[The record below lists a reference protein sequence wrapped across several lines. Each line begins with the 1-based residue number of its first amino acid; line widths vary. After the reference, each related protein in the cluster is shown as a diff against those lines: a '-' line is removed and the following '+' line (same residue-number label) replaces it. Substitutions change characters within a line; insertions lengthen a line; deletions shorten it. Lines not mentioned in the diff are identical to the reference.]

1 MLCSMTGFGRAE
13 GVVGGRKVSAEVR
26 SLNSR
31 QLDLSLKL
39 PALLRDRDT
48 ELRQM
53 LGDRVVRGKCELSIA
68 LEDLNAERRTTFDR
82 ELVRAYHAELK
93 AIADELGATGSTDL
107 LGHVLRLPD
116 VMTTPRAEVG
126 AQEWEAV
133 KALVDEALQRF
144 ETFRSDEGRRLS
156 EELATR
162 NANIERLLEQVDGL
176 DDGRLPRTRQRL
188 LDKLD
193 ELRTSVDQDRLEQ
206 ELVFYLEKYEL
217 TEEKVRLRTHCAYF
231 AETLAAEGQQG
242 RKLGFIAQEMG
253 REINTLGSKAN
264 DAPIQRLVV
273 DMKDEL
279 EKIKEQVLNIL

>member
-1 MLCSMTGFGRAE
+1 MTGFGRAE
-13 GVVGGRKVSAEVR
+13 DVVGGRKVSVEVR

-39 PALLRDRDT
+39 PALLRDRDA
-48 ELRQM
+48 ELRQV
-53 LGDRVVRGKCELSIA
+53 LGDRVVRGKCEVSVA

-144 ETFRSDEGRRLS
+144 ETFRADEGRRLS

-162 NANIERLLEQVDGL
+162 NANIERLLGQVDGL

-188 LDKLD
+188 QDKLD

-231 AETLAAEGQQG
+231 SETLASEGQQG

-253 REINTLGSKAN
+253 REINTIGSKAN

-273 DMKDEL
+273 GMKDEL
-279 EKIKEQVLNIL
+279 EKIKEQMLNVL

>member
-13 GVVGGRKVSAEVR
+13 DVVGGRKVSVEVR

-39 PALLRDRDT
+39 PALLRDRDA
-48 ELRQM
+48 ELRQV
-53 LGDRVVRGKCELSIA
+53 LGDRVVRGKCEVSVA

-126 AQEWEAV
+126 AQEWEVV

-144 ETFRSDEGRRLS
+144 ETFRADEGRRLS

-162 NANIERLLEQVDGL
+162 NANIERLLGQVDGL

-188 LDKLD
+188 QDKLD

-231 AETLAAEGQQG
+231 SETLASEGQQG

-253 REINTLGSKAN
+253 REINTIGSKAN

-273 DMKDEL
+273 GMKDEL